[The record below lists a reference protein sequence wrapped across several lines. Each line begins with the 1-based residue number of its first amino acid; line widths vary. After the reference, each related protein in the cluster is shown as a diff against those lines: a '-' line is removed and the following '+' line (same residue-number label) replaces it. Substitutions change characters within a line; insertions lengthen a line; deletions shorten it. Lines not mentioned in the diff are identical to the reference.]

1 MAIKVGNKLIVITGA
16 SGSGKTTVSNYLHD
30 NYGVLRV
37 ITHTTRPPRQGE
49 QNKIDYYFETQASFA
64 KNHYIES
71 VNYAGNQYCS
81 SREALQR
88 AWRKRRVVS
97 LVLDTKGAEA
107 YVKVMPKQLI
117 VLYVAITDA
126 KILRARLEKRG
137 DTPAAIEQR
146 LQSEEAKRDLA
157 VPAGLKGCA
166 HVILNDSWDEAKQQV
181 DQVLKEELIRK

>member
-1 MAIKVGNKLIVITGA
+1 MAIKAGNKLIVITGA
-16 SGSGKTTVSNYLHD
+16 SGSGKTTVSNYLRD

-37 ITHTTRPPRQGE
+37 ITHTTRTPRQGE
-49 QNKIDYYFETQASFA
+49 RNNIDYYFETPASFA

-71 VNYAGNQYCS
+71 VDYAGHQYGS

-117 VLYVAITDA
+117 VLYVAITNPA
-126 KILRARLEKRG
+126 ILKARLQKRG
-137 DTPAAIEQR
+137 DTPQAIEQR
-146 LQSEEAKRDLA
+146 LKSEEAQRDLA
-157 VPAGLKGCA
+157 VPTGLKECA
-166 HVILNDSWDEAKQQV
+166 HVILNDSWDEARQQV
-181 DQVLKEELIRK
+181 DQVLKRELLRH

>member
-1 MAIKVGNKLIVITGA
+1 MKVGNKLIIITGA

-37 ITHTTRPPRQGE
+37 ITHTTRLPRQGE
-49 QNKIDYYFETQASFA
+49 QDKIDYYFETTASFA

-71 VNYAGNQYCS
+71 VDYAGHQYGS

-117 VLYVAITDA
+117 VLYVAITNPE
-126 KILRARLEKRG
+126 ILKSRLQKRG
-137 DTPAAIEQR
+137 DTPQAIEQR
-146 LQSEEAKRDLA
+146 LQSEEAQRDLA
-157 VPAGLKGCA
+157 VPAGLKESA
-166 HVILNDSWDEAKQQV
+166 HVILNDSWAEAQQQV
-181 DQVLKEELIRK
+181 DQVLKKELMRR